1 MKIKYLYVITSLLF
15 IIGIFVLPTQGVSV
29 DETGFKSFIMDNSDT
44 VVIID
49 IRWQDVYDKGH
60 IKGALLIDSSGTSEV
75 KQSIL
80 DSYLQSK
87 GATLETPVA
96 LYCNCP
102 DGHEAAVL
110 NSYLDGKGY
119 TNLAWLKTSFAL
131 WQDYSFL
138 ETASGQELSGP
149 VNNNSGG
156 FYLDPLVVG
165 VVGGGIVIL
174 AGSYFYL
181 QSKSTS
187 ETLTQTAIKNTEM
200 KKAKE
205 LDNLSKLLENKKSG
219 SQGSK
224 KKQIRKR

>member
-1 MKIKYLYVITSLLF
+1 MKIKNLFVITSLLL
-15 IIGIFVLPTQGVSV
+15 IIGIFVLPAQTVSV
-29 DETGFKSFIMDNSDT
+29 DETGFKSFINENSDT

-49 IRWQDVYDKGH
+49 VRWQEVYDLGH
-60 IKGALLIDSSGTSEV
+60 IKGALLIDSSGTDGV

-80 DSYLQSK
+80 DSYLQAND
-87 GATLETPVA
+87 ATLDTPIA

-102 DGHEAAVL
+102 DGHEAVLL
-110 NSYLDGKGY
+110 NSYLESKGY
-119 TNLAWLKTSFAL
+119 TNLAWLRTSFSL

-149 VNNNSGG
+149 VNNNSRG

-165 VVGGGIVIL
+165 IVGGGIVIL
-174 AGSYFYL
+174 VGSYFYL
-181 QSKSTS
+181 QNKSTS

-205 LDNLSKLLENKKSG
+205 LDNLSKLLEKNSS
-219 SQGSK
+219 SQETK
-224 KKQIRKR
+224 KKQIRRR